1 MTAQSSGEKPLTE
14 GEILHRL
21 RAAVVELTSIDDE
34 SGGAIDLSAAIE
46 TLRRAITELEE
57 AH

>member
-1 MTAQSSGEKPLTE
+1 MTARSCGEKPLTE
-14 GEILHRL
+14 GEILIRL
-21 RAAVVELTSIDDE
+21 RTAVVELDSLDAE